1 MRKTQK
7 NYSFKECSKGAVFFD
22 LETTG
27 LDVSKERIVQLAVV
41 KINNI
46 SGEREEKKVL
56 VNPTIPIPKEAS
68 DVHGI
73 TDEMVKDKPVF
84 KQVAKSFYEYIEGYD
99 LFGYN
104 ITGFDIPLLV
114 EELIRAGVDYNFDN
128 IKIVD
133 VMSIYKK
140 LQPRTLSA
148 CYNYYT
154 GHILEGSHDAL
165 NDTRAT
171 VDAFM
176 EMMEQETEL
185 QEKSIDEL
193 QEMSGVDKS
202 RVDFARK
209 FIKNDAGLICF
220 NFGKSK
226 GIPVS
231 NDLGFLDWML
241 SKDFTQ
247 DTKNWALKIKRG
259 EVI

>member
-1 MRKTQK
+1 MKTTQE
-7 NYSFKECSKGAVFFD
+7 NYSFKGCSKGAVFFD

-27 LDVSKERIVQLAVV
+27 LDISKDRIIQIAVV
-41 KINNI
+41 KIHLDNQ
-46 SGEREEKKVL
+46 REEKKVL

-73 TDEMVKDKPVF
+73 TNEMVKDSPTF
-84 KQVAKSFYEYIEGYD
+84 KQVARSFYEYIEGYD

-104 ITGFDIPLLV
+104 IVHYDLPLLV
-114 EELIRAGVDYNFDN
+114 EELIRAGVNYNFDN
-128 IKIVD
+128 VKIVD

-140 LQPRTLSA
+140 LHPRTLSA

-154 GHILEGSHDAL
+154 GNILEGSHDAL

-176 EMMEQETEL
+176 GMIEKESEL
-185 QEKSIDEL
+185 IDKSIDDLE
-193 QEMSGVDKS
+193 QMSGVDNK
-202 RVDFARK
+202 RVDFSGK
-209 FIKNDAGLICF
+209 FIKNEAGVICF

-226 GIPVS
+226 GLPVAS
-231 NDLGFLDWML
+231 DLGFVDWML

-247 DTKNWALKIKRG
+247 DTKNWCMKIKRG

>member
-1 MRKTQK
+1 MEKTQK
-7 NYSFKECSKGAVFFD
+7 NYSFKGFSKGAVFFD

-41 KINNI
+41 KINI
-46 SGEREEKKVL
+46 DGSKEEKNVI

-73 TDEMVKDKPVF
+73 TDEMVKDAPEF
-84 KQVAKSFYEYIEGYD
+84 KQVAKSFYEYIEGCD

-114 EELIRAGVDYNFDN
+114 EELIRAGIDYNFDN

-140 LQPRTLSA
+140 LHPRTLSA

-154 GHILEGSHDAL
+154 GNILEGSHDAL
-165 NDTRAT
+165 NDTKAT
-171 VDAFM
+171 VDCFM
-176 EMMEQETEL
+176 EMIEQEAEL
-185 QEKSIDEL
+185 MDKSIDDL
-193 QEMSGVDKS
+193 QEMSGVDNS
-202 RVDFARK
+202 RVDFSKK
-209 FIKNDAGLICF
+209 FIRNEAGLICF

-226 GIPVS
+226 GLPVS
-231 NDLGFLDWML
+231 KDLGFIDWML

>member
-1 MRKTQK
+1 MEK
-7 NYSFKECSKGAVFFD
+7 NQENYIFKGCTKGAVFFD

-27 LDVSKERIVQLAVV
+27 LDVSKDRIVQIAVV
-41 KINNI
+41 KINLSN
-46 SGEREEKKVL
+46 EREEKKVL

-73 TDEMVKDKPVF
+73 TDEMVKDKPTF
-84 KQVAKSFYEYIEGYD
+84 KQVAKSFYDYIEGYD
-99 LFGYN
+99 LYGYN
-104 ITGFDIPLLV
+104 IIGYDLPLLV
-114 EELIRAGVDYNFDN
+114 EELLRAGVEYNFDN
-128 IKIVD
+128 VRIVD

-140 LQPRTLSA
+140 LHPRTLSA

-154 GHILEGSHDAL
+154 GKILEGSHDAL

-176 EMMEQETEL
+176 GMIQQEAEL
-185 QEKSIDEL
+185 IDKSIEDLE
-193 QEMSGVDKS
+193 EMSGVDNS
-202 RVDFARK
+202 RVDFAGK
-209 FIKNDAGLICF
+209 FVKNDAGVICF

-226 GIPVS
+226 GLPVA

>member
-1 MRKTQK
+1 MEKNQK
-7 NYSFKECSKGAVFFD
+7 NYIFKGCTKGAVFFD

-27 LDVSKERIVQLAVV
+27 LDVSKDRIVQIAVV
-41 KINNI
+41 KINLSN
-46 SGEREEKKVL
+46 EREEKKVL

-73 TDEMVKDKPVF
+73 TDEMVNDKPTF

-99 LFGYN
+99 LYGYN
-104 ITGFDIPLLV
+104 IIGYDLPLLV
-114 EELIRAGVDYNFDN
+114 EELLRAGVEYNFDN
-128 IKIVD
+128 VRIVD

-140 LQPRTLSA
+140 LHPRTLSA

-154 GHILEGSHDAL
+154 GKILEGSHDAL

-176 EMMEQETEL
+176 GMIEQEAEL
-185 QEKSIDEL
+185 IDKSIEDLE
-193 QEMSGVDKS
+193 EMSGVDNS
-202 RVDFARK
+202 RVDFAGK
-209 FIKNDAGLICF
+209 FVKNDAGVICF

-226 GIPVS
+226 GLPVA

-241 SKDFTQ
+241 TKEFTQ

-259 EVI
+259 QVI

>member
-1 MRKTQK
+1 MENQQ
-7 NYSFKECSKGAVFFD
+7 NYTLKGCTKGAIFFD

-27 LDVSKERIVQLAVV
+27 LDVSKDRIVQIAVV
-41 KINNI
+41 KINLAN
-46 SGEREEKKVL
+46 EREEKKVL

-73 TDEMVKDKPVF
+73 TDEMVANQPTF
-84 KQVAKSFYEYIEGYD
+84 SQIAKSFYEYIEGYN

-104 ITGFDIPLLV
+104 ITGYDIPLLV
-114 EELIRAGVDYNFDN
+114 EELIRAGIEYNFDD
-128 IKIVD
+128 IKVVD

-140 LQPRTLSA
+140 LHPRTLSA
-148 CYNYYT
+148 CFNYYT
-154 GHILEGSHDAL
+154 GNVLENSHDAL
-165 NDTRAT
+165 VDTKAT

-176 EMMEQETEL
+176 GMIEQEAEL
-185 QEKSIDEL
+185 KDKSIDDL
-193 QEMSGVDKS
+193 QEMSGVNKS
-202 RVDFARK
+202 RVDFAGK
-209 FIKNDAGLICF
+209 FIRNDAGVICF

-226 GIPVS
+226 GSPVA
-231 NDLGFLDWML
+231 NDLRFIDWML

>member
-1 MRKTQK
+1 MEK
-7 NYSFKECSKGAVFFD
+7 NQENYIFKGCTKGAVFFD

-27 LDVSKERIVQLAVV
+27 LDVSKDRIVQIAVV
-41 KINNI
+41 RINLSN
-46 SGEREEKKVL
+46 EREEKKVL

-73 TDEMVKDKPVF
+73 TDEMVKDKPTF

-99 LFGYN
+99 LYGYN
-104 ITGFDIPLLV
+104 IIGYDLPLLV
-114 EELIRAGVDYNFDN
+114 EELLRAGVEYNFDN
-128 IKIVD
+128 VRIVD

-140 LQPRTLSA
+140 LHPRTLSA

-154 GHILEGSHDAL
+154 GKILEGSHDAL

-176 EMMEQETEL
+176 GMIEQEAEL
-185 QEKSIDEL
+185 IDKSIEDLE
-193 QEMSGVDKS
+193 EMSGVDNS
-202 RVDFARK
+202 RVDFAGK
-209 FIKNDAGLICF
+209 FVKNDAGVICF

-226 GIPVS
+226 GQPVA

>member
-1 MRKTQK
+1 MNQKKTESIVF
-7 NYSFKECSKGAVFFD
+7 NKGAVFFD

-27 LDVSKERIVQLAVV
+27 LDVSKDRIVQIAIV
-41 KINNI
+41 KISL
-46 SGEREEKKVL
+46 SGEKEEKNVV

-73 TDEMVKDKPVF
+73 NNEMVKDKPTF
-84 KQVAKSFYEYIEGYD
+84 KQVAKSFYEYIKDCD

-104 ITGFDIPLLV
+104 ILNYDLPLLV
-114 EELIRAGVDYNFDN
+114 EELLRAGVEFNFDN
-128 IKIVD
+128 VRKVD
-133 VMSIYKK
+133 VMTIYKK
-140 LQPRTLSA
+140 LYPRDLSS
-148 CYNYYT
+148 CYKQYT
-154 GHILEGSHDAL
+154 GKVLEGSHDAL

-176 EMMEQETEL
+176 GMLQQESELSDKSVDDL
-185 QEKSIDEL
+185 QEF
-193 QEMSGVDKS
+193 SGVDNT
-202 RVDFARK
+202 RVDFAGK
-209 FIKNDAGLICF
+209 FIRNEAGIICF

-226 GIPVS
+226 GVPVA

-241 SKDFTQ
+241 NKEFTQ